1 MLPQTNLLFILASFP
16 IQFLGFDFSSYLSF
30 SATILFLLLS
40 AFMSASEV
48 AFFSLTPAD
57 IQILQNTDR
66 RNDKLALNL
75 ISNPQRLLATIL
87 TGNNLVNITIVILST
102 FTTHRIFNFGEHAIW
117 EFIFQTVFITFLL
130 LLFGEIIPK
139 IYATFSRL
147 GVARRHAPILY
158 AFSSLFY
165 PVSKILI
172 GTSGIFSKK
181 LEKAH
186 HTSISVDELSTA
198 LELTSKNEKISEE
211 SELLKGIINFGN
223 ISVNQVM
230 TARLNMTCLN
240 ISSPF
245 KKVLS
250 LVAETGYSRI
260 PVFSG
265 SEDNIRGI
273 LYVKDLL
280 PHLDKGDNFRW
291 QSLVRNA
298 YFVPETKMID
308 DLLTDFQKNKI
319 HIAIV
324 VDEYGGTSGVVT
336 MKDILEEIIGN
347 ISDEY
352 DDEEPTLYHKL
363 GPSSYLFEAKIPLND
378 FFRIEGIFED
388 DFNDLSDEVETLAG
402 LILEIKGEIPV
413 NKEKILY
420 KNYEFLI
427 ERADNRHIVSVR
439 LNILPHET
447 STQNKQ

>member
-1 MLPQTNLLFILASFP
+1 
-16 IQFLGFDFSSYLSF
+16 
-30 SATILFLLLS
+30 
-40 AFMSASEV
+40 
-48 AFFSLTPAD
+48 
-57 IQILQNTDR
+57 
-66 RNDKLALNL
+66 
-75 ISNPQRLLATIL
+75 
-87 TGNNLVNITIVILST
+87 
-102 FTTHRIFNFGEHAIW
+102 
-117 EFIFQTVFITFLL
+117 
-130 LLFGEIIPK
+130 
-139 IYATFSRL
+139 
-147 GVARRHAPILY
+147 
-158 AFSSLFY
+158 
-165 PVSKILI
+165 
-172 GTSGIFSKK
+172 
-181 LEKAH
+181 
-186 HTSISVDELSTA
+186 
-198 LELTSKNEKISEE
+198 
-211 SELLKGIINFGN
+211 
-223 ISVNQVM
+223 
-230 TARLNMTCLN
+230 
-240 ISSPF
+240 
-245 KKVLS
+245 
-250 LVAETGYSRI
+250 
-260 PVFSG
+260 
-265 SEDNIRGI
+265 
-273 LYVKDLL
+273 
-280 PHLDKGDNFRW
+280 
-291 QSLVRNA
+291 
-298 YFVPETKMID
+298 MID